1 MSKLLPSIKNLPVA
15 AKLFGGFAVLIVIIV
30 LSSLIS
36 IQQSASIREH
46 ALKGKLI
53 NEISTELNTARR
65 NRLTYQLN
73 HDDKSLQANKI
84 AIDKMDQKAITGL
97 DFTWDSDARVLFD
110 DLRSTIPDYATH
122 RDTFVK
128 LEQVTVEKSQ
138 NLTSPT
144 LKTVLDK
151 FSSRL
156 EQQENV
162 SKDEVALLN
171 RLNSLWAAGY
181 QIQSSAGKQGMDTFK
196 AQYDEALKVIHSEN
210 VTFTS

>member
-15 AKLFGGFAVLIVIIV
+15 AKLFGGCAVLIVIIV

-53 NEISTELNTARR
+53 SEISTELNTARR
-65 NRLTYQLN
+65 NRLNYQLT
-73 HDDKSLQANKI
+73 HDDKSLQANKV
-84 AIDKMDQKAITGL
+84 AIDKMDQKAVTGL
-97 DFTWDSDARVLFD
+97 DFTWDNDARVLFN

-144 LKTVLDK
+144 LKTYWINSVPAL
-151 FSSRL
+151 SSRKTF
-156 EQQENV
+156 Q
-162 SKDEVALLN
+162 KM
-171 RLNSLWAAGY
+171 RLRYLIASIAFGRSLIKFNHPPASRGW
-181 QIQSSAGKQGMDTFK
+181 IP
-196 AQYDEALKVIHSEN
+196 LKRN
-210 VTFTS
+210 MMRR